1 MFLVSYQKHF
11 VCAPLQTSS
20 SMVQTRNKLELEK
33 EIGCMFKVSYYKHDD
48 NLSSDVGG

>member
-20 SMVQTRNKLELEK
+20 SMVQTRNKFEVDK
-33 EIGCMFKVSYYKHDD
+33 EIGCMFKVSYYSMID